1 MKKTNITFM
10 LLQAA
15 SRWMVRKVPRFF
27 LIVLA
32 HATEIGCIMHNSL
45 SSLVPDE
52 GKAIKLM
59 TSAGLF

>member
-1 MKKTNITFM
+1 MDGEEGAQI
-10 LLQAA
+10 
-15 SRWMVRKVPRFF
+15 F